1 MTPRPLLI
9 GGKRGPL
16 ASLPVS
22 AVSSSS
28 IQPLASSFQNLIETQ
43 RLECL
48 TTARK
53 QMLELD
59 SNRDKTPVFL
69 PGSDGHL
76 ALFLRVTN
84 HESPVTSHRSPAA
97 TLSAPMAQRFCEV
110 ALPVPLRSTFT
121 YAVPASFNGEE
132 LIGRRVV
139 VPFRNR
145 AMVGVGLALSDRAP
159 EIAAGKKSIK
169 EIVELMDPLPALPP
183 KLIELGQWIS
193 RYYVAPIGE
202 TMRAMLPPEI
212 EVRHDREYS
221 LSDAGRA
228 YLAQLA
234 SGDETTEEES
244 TERAL
249 LQRVNDEGGAASS
262 AQIRRWPGGEA
273 SAERLVRRGYI
284 SAREVLR
291 KRRTRT
297 QKILAWNPAQTDA
310 PVRKGPLTNDAE
322 ERIKEVL
329 TAIRG
334 PLPLAILAAK
344 AGVSRSVIL
353 RLEKKGRLL
362 AWEEPLTIEEDSW
375 DTDFTP
381 PTNVLN
387 AEQKSALEEIWRWI
401 VAGKFA
407 AALLHGVTGS
417 GKTEVY
423 LGAIEAALS
432 RGKKAIVLVPE
443 IALTL
448 WVGRLVRA
456 RFGAN
461 VAILHSG
468 LPDIERAREWWR
480 VRHGEAKVV
489 VGTRSAVFAPLE
501 NLGLIIV
508 DEEQESSYKQEETPR
523 YNGRDTAV
531 YRAQLEGAV
540 AILGSATPSLET
552 YHNARAG
559 KYHLLELTSRVENR
573 TLAEVRIV
581 DLREEFRREH
591 RAAPVSETLRAAIA
605 LRLEEGTQ
613 AMILINRRGYSWS
626 LLCRSCGAMIQCQ
639 NCSIALTYHKSRQRL
654 ECHYCGYSIRPP
666 KACPKCKAE
675 YLYFVGD
682 GAERVEEYLREQ
694 FPKARIARLD
704 RDTVRT
710 KREYQQVLGAF
721 AGGEIDILVGTQMVA
736 KGHDFQRVTLVGVV
750 AADLAL
756 GRPDFRAAEK
766 TFQLLT
772 QVAGRAG
779 RGELSG
785 EVLVETYY
793 PEHYA
798 IQYAVKQDYVSFYE
812 KEAHF
817 RRMLHYPPFAALASI
832 LIRDRK
838 IENAIRWSR
847 ALGGFFE
854 PFENRGVKILG
865 PAAAP
870 LARLRR
876 EYRFQFVLKSPQ
888 RSALSRALS
897 GCLDF
902 CASKEI
908 PETAVIVDVDPAS
921 LS

>member
-1 MTPRPLLI
+1 M
-9 GGKRGPL
+9 
-16 ASLPVS
+16 
-22 AVSSSS
+22 
-28 IQPLASSFQNLIETQ
+28 
-43 RLECL
+43 
-48 TTARK
+48 
-53 QMLELD
+53 
-59 SNRDKTPVFL
+59 
-69 PGSDGHL
+69 
-76 ALFLRVTN
+76 
-84 HESPVTSHRSPAA
+84 
-97 TLSAPMAQRFCEV
+97 
-110 ALPVPLRSTFT
+110 
-121 YAVPASFNGEE
+121 
-132 LIGRRVV
+132 
-139 VPFRNR
+139 
-145 AMVGVGLALSDRAP
+145 
-159 EIAAGKKSIK
+159 
-169 EIVELMDPLPALPP
+169 
-183 KLIELGQWIS
+183 
-193 RYYVAPIGE
+193 
-202 TMRAMLPPEI
+202 
-212 EVRHDREYS
+212 
-221 LSDAGRA
+221 
-228 YLAQLA
+228 
-234 SGDETTEEES
+234 
-244 TERAL
+244 
-249 LQRVNDEGGAASS
+249 
-262 AQIRRWPGGEA
+262 
-273 SAERLVRRGYI
+273 
-284 SAREVLR
+284 
-291 KRRTRT
+291 
-297 QKILAWNPAQTDA
+297 
-310 PVRKGPLTNDAE
+310 
-322 ERIKEVL
+322 L
-329 TAIRG
+329 TATRG
-334 PLPLAILAAK
+334 PLPLHLLAEK
-344 AGVSRSVIL
+344 AGVSRSAIL

-362 AWEEPLTIEEDSW
+362 TWEEELTTPEDSW

-381 PTNVLN
+381 PANVLN
-387 AEQKSALEEIWRWI
+387 AEQKEALGEIWRWL

-432 RGKKAIVLVPE
+432 RGKTAIVLVPE

-456 RFGAN
+456 RFGEH
-461 VAILHSG
+461 VAVLHSA

-480 VRHGEAKVV
+480 VRHGHVRVV
-489 VGTRSAVFAPLE
+489 VGTRSAIFAPLE

-508 DEEQESSYKQEETPR
+508 DEEQESSYKQEEVPR
-523 YNGRDTAV
+523 YHGRDTAV
-531 YRAQLEGAV
+531 YRARLEGAV
-540 AILGSATPSLET
+540 ALLGSATPSLET
-552 YHNARAG
+552 FHNARAE
-559 KYHLLELTSRVENR
+559 KYHLLTLASRVENR
-573 TLAEVRIV
+573 PLAEVRIV

-591 RAAPVSETLRAAIA
+591 RAPPVSEALRAAIA

-613 AMILINRRGYSWS
+613 AMVLINRRGYSWS
-626 LLCRSCGAMIQCQ
+626 MLCRSCGSVVQCQ

-666 KACPKCKAE
+666 KECPKCHAE

-682 GAERVEEYLREQ
+682 GAERVDEYLREQ

-756 GRPDFRAAEK
+756 GRPDFRAAER

-798 IQYAVKQDYVSFYE
+798 IQYAVQQDYVSFYE

-817 RRMLHYPPFAALASI
+817 RRVLHYPPFAALATV
-832 LIRDRK
+832 LVRDRK
-838 IENAIRWSR
+838 VENAIRWSR
-847 ALGGFFE
+847 ALAGYFA
-854 PFENRGVKILG
+854 PFEEKGVKVLG

-870 LARLRR
+870 LARLRN
-876 EYRFQFVLKSPQ
+876 EYRFQLVLKSLH
-888 RSALSRALS
+888 RSALAQALS

-908 PETAVIVDVDPAS
+908 PETAVIVDVDPTS